1 MIGAIGVWEGWN
13 WYNQRCGG
21 PLLCCIAL
29 LFLKGAIFFL
39 KHWPFSLPVLH
50 KKVVWVWGFFCF
62 VLFFNFPVKLKKKKN
77 QDTRTTETKYFL
89 FLPLHYSYLR
99 EKENVLLGV
108 FVLKCGV
115 NVVKKSKLPILVFL
129 VSSRLYFW
137 MKLIK
142 TLPNSA
148 ADQGLRSFLGTQCFY
163 KY

>member
-1 MIGAIGVWEGWN
+1 MLLVYERDEIDIIRGVVDL
-13 WYNQRCGG
+13 YCAV
-21 PLLCCIAL
+21 LLCS
-29 LFLKGAIFFL
+29 FWRVRFFFF

-50 KKVVWVWGFFCF
+50 KKVVWVLGFFCF
-62 VLFFNFPVKLKKKKN
+62 ILFFNFPVKLKKKN
-77 QDTRTTETKYFL
+77 QDTKTTETNFFF

-99 EKENVLLGV
+99 VKENVLLGV

-129 VSSRLYFW
+129 VSSGLYFW

-142 TLPNSA
+142 QLPNSA